1 MATMPRDVG
10 NGPEFDGADEAD
22 ETGYYMD
29 EDDWGMRSR
38 EVLRRFR
45 DQERED
51 RSPRRK
57 KYRRRDQ
64 N

>member
-10 NGPEFDGADEAD
+10 NGPEFDGGDEAD